1 MSIRPVAVDVDPEE
15 GVIVMFGL
23 NVRLNLS
30 GKATTESLSS
40 LQTEP
45 LLQVLGESTWTMTKM
60 VIRGVEGMGDVPG
73 VRGGSGGL

>member
-30 GKATTESLSS
+30 GKATTELLSS

-45 LLQVLGESTWTMTKM
+45 LLQVLSESTWTMTIR
-60 VIRGVEGMGDVPG
+60 VIRGDEGMGDVPG

>member
-45 LLQVLGESTWTMTKM
+45 LLQVLSESTWTMTIR
-60 VIRGVEGMGDVPG
+60 VIRGDEGMGDVPG